1 MWAFNNHKKE
11 PVKVLCALK
20 EREMCFRLGV
30 TYLSL
35 SCFSSS
41 VSSFNNFLYYY
52 LLWAPFPQSVLPITS
67 EFIPMNVYAQVF
79 HNSADWH
86 CAIKQK

>member
-1 MWAFNNHKKE
+1 MWAFNNHKKKL
-11 PVKVLCALK
+11 VKVLCVLK
-20 EREMCFRLGV
+20 EREMCLRLGV

-41 VSSFNNFLYYY
+41 VSSFHDLPQHR
-52 LLWAPFPQSVLPITS
+52 LWAPFPQSVLPITS
-67 EFIPMNVYAQVF
+67 EFIPMNIYSQVF

-86 CAIKQK
+86 CAIK